1 MSVRLVSA
9 AELAV
14 FFNVRRGT
22 VLEWVR
28 QERIPFLRVSRRILR
43 FDVEAVRQAVESRR
57 PAGGRTTP

>member
-9 AELAV
+9 AELAA
-14 FFNVRRGT
+14 FFSVRQGT

-43 FDVEAVRQAVESRR
+43 FDIDAVRQAVESRR
-57 PAGGRTTP
+57 PTTERTTP

>member
-9 AELAV
+9 AELAA

-28 QERIPFLRVSRRILR
+28 QDRIPFLRVSRRIVR
-43 FDVEAVRQAVESRR
+43 FNIEAVCQTIENRR
-57 PAGGRTTP
+57 LHEGRTTK